1 MAAGSQVERHRRSQL
16 KVMLQ
21 CPPFLFFVWSG
32 STCNTAPA
40 FSYLTGM
47 RKNSALSPVGRARLS
62 NLMAPALKP
71 WKQVCQSMLNSRPS
85 RSSSSICGESVVLLS
100 WCRMLLSSAC
110 ISASVRGTAPFFFL
124 LVTELSGLICIPPQQ
139 FLHLLAVHGVA
150 CAGDWIPVAYASE
163 GLEFCGKV

>member
-100 WCRMLLSSAC
+100 WCCMLLSSAC
-110 ISASVRGTAPFFFL
+110 ISASVRGSAPSSGNRAQWLDLHTPSAGPSPACCAWGYLCWL
-124 LVTELSGLICIPPQQ
+124 LDPNCLSVRGT
-139 FLHLLAVHGVA
+139 
-150 CAGDWIPVAYASE
+150 
-163 GLEFCGKV
+163 